1 MKFAKHKTVWR
12 VMLGVCLTASMSVA
26 TIAASIQQ
34 AERARQSDTGRQTV
48 AVTYPLDETI
58 NVRFRGTTRLP
69 RLKGEAKV
77 KRTGR
82 RNTRVEM
89 NIDGLPRASEVG
101 EVFTTYILWAI
112 SPEGRI
118 DNLGEIKRSGSFIFN
133 TKIDVTTPLQT
144 FALIVTA
151 EPHFL
156 VRAPSRAVVLEN
168 LPPVNPGNAGIA
180 TVDVRYIG
188 NSSDYYETARVPEV
202 ADADYAKTPVSLLG
216 ARQALNLARFA
227 GAGRDAREELRQAET
242 DLENAENA
250 WRLKQPESEIDALA
264 RNATSLS
271 VRAEELAVARRAS
284 RERLEETTRRDSEV
298 RAAERTAANATTELE
313 QLKAQLALARRDRE
327 LTERDLANANE
338 QLREQR
344 SEVARLREEIQTIR
358 TNAEESRLTLA
369 RIEGER
375 QAEQTRLA
383 EARRQQEQR
392 AAMETLRA
400 SLSRYG
406 TVRDTPRGMTVVL
419 PDTIFTGVRTA
430 QLNTS
435 VTSNLDPLAALLAAN
450 PNLGIIVEAFADNR
464 GEADA
469 LQQLTDE
476 RARAVAF
483 RMSQSGI
490 ENARIQANGMG
501 TSNPVAANTTLATRA
516 RNRRIEITIFP
527 RGSAVD
533 SAASSA
539 STGSEN

>member
-1 MKFAKHKTVWR
+1 MKFDNQKKVR
-12 VMLGVCLTASMSVA
+12 RLILGVWLSVILTGTS
-26 TIAASIQQ
+26 IAQV
-34 AERARQSDTGRQTV
+34 ERSRQTDVGRQTI

-58 NVRFRGTTRLP
+58 NLRFRGTTRLP

-82 RNTRVEM
+82 RNTRVEL
-89 NIDGLPRASEVG
+89 NIDNLPRASEVG
-101 EVFTTYILWAI
+101 EAYTTYILWAI
-112 SPEGRI
+112 SPEGRV

-156 VRAPSRAVVLEN
+156 VRSPSRAVVLEN
-168 LPPVNPGNAGIA
+168 LPPVNPGSAGIA

-188 NSSDYYETARVPEV
+188 NTSDYYETARVPEV
-202 ADADYAKTPVSLLG
+202 AAADYAKTPVSLLG

-227 GAGRDAREELRQAET
+227 GAGRDAAEELRQAET

-271 VRAEELAVARRAS
+271 VRAEELALARRAA
-284 RERLEETTRRDSEV
+284 RERREETARRDAEV
-298 RAAERTAANATTELE
+298 RDAERTAADATTEVE
-313 QLKAQLALARRDRE
+313 QLKAELARERRDRE

-338 QLREQR
+338 LLREQR
-344 SEVARLREEIQTIR
+344 AEVARLREEIQTTR
-358 TNAEESRLTLA
+358 TSAEDARLTLA

-375 QAEQTRLA
+375 QAEEARRA

-392 AAMETLRA
+392 AAMENFRVA
-400 SLSRYG
+400 LSRFG

-435 VTSNLDPLAALLAAN
+435 VTTNLDPLAALLAAN
-450 PNLGIIVEAFADNR
+450 PDYGIIVEAYADNR
-464 GEADA
+464 GEANV

-476 RARAVAF
+476 RARAVAT
-483 RMSQSGI
+483 RMAQSGI
-490 ENARIQANGMG
+490 DAARIQASGMG

-516 RNRRIEITIFP
+516 RNRRIEITVVP

-533 SAASSA
+533 SASST
-539 STGSEN
+539 SVSNDN

>member
-1 MKFAKHKTVWR
+1 MKFAKNKTVWR
-12 VMLGVCLTASMSVA
+12 LMPCVWLTLMLAVSS
-26 TIAASIQQ
+26 IAQI
-34 AERARQSDTGRQTV
+34 ERARQSDTGRQTV
-48 AVTYPLDETI
+48 AITYPLDETV

-89 NIDGLPRASEVG
+89 NIDNMPRASELG
-101 EVFTTYILWAI
+101 EAYTTYILWAI

-118 DNLGEIKRSGSFIFN
+118 DNLGEIKRSGSFVFN

-188 NSSDYYETARVPEV
+188 NSSDYYESARVPEV

-227 GAGRDAREELRQAET
+227 GARRDAAEELRQAES

-250 WRLKQPESEIDALA
+250 WRLKQPEAEIDALA
-264 RNATSLS
+264 RNATSVS

-284 RERLEETTRRDSEV
+284 RERLEETKLRDAEV
-298 RAAERTAANATTELE
+298 RDAERTAANAATEVE
-313 QLKAQLALARRDRE
+313 SLKAELARERRDRE

-338 QLREQR
+338 QIREQR

-358 TNAEESRLTLA
+358 NNAEESRLSLA

-375 QAEQTRLA
+375 QAEQARLA

-392 AAMETLRA
+392 ASMETLRA
-400 SLSRYG
+400 ALSRFG

-450 PNLGIIVEAFADNR
+450 PNLNIIVEAFADNR
-464 GEADA
+464 GEPTA

-490 ENARIQANGMG
+490 ENTRIQANGMG
-501 TSNPVAANTTLATRA
+501 TSNPVAANTTLALRA

-527 RGSAVD
+527 RGAAVD
-533 SAASSA
+533 SAASST

>member
-1 MKFAKHKTVWR
+1 MKFAKNKIVWR
-12 VMLGVCLTASMSVA
+12 LMPCVCLMLMLAVSS
-26 TIAASIQQ
+26 IAQT
-34 AERARQSDTGRQTV
+34 ERARQSDTGRQTV

-89 NIDGLPRASEVG
+89 NIDNMPRASEVG
-101 EVFTTYILWAI
+101 EAYTTYILWAI

-227 GAGRDAREELRQAET
+227 GAGRDAREELRQAES

-264 RNATSLS
+264 RNATSLG
-271 VRAEELAVARRAS
+271 VRAEELAVARRAA
-284 RERLEETTRRDSEV
+284 RERLEETTRRDAEV
-298 RAAERTAANATTELE
+298 RDAERTAADAAGEVE
-313 QLKAQLALARRDRE
+313 RLKAELALARRERE

-338 QLREQR
+338 QIREQR

-358 TNAEESRLTLA
+358 TNAEESRLSLA

-375 QAEQTRLA
+375 QAEQARLA

-392 AAMETLRA
+392 AAMENLRA

-435 VTSNLDPLAALLAAN
+435 VTANLDPLAALLAAN
-450 PNLGIIVEAFADNR
+450 PDYGIIVEAFADNR
-464 GEADA
+464 GEANA

-490 ENARIQANGMG
+490 ENSRIQANGLG
-501 TSNPVAANTTLATRA
+501 TSSPVAANTTLATRA
-516 RNRRIEITIFP
+516 RNRRVEITIFP
-527 RGSAVD
+527 RAAAVN
-533 SAASSA
+533 AATSSA
-539 STGSEN
+539 STGNEN